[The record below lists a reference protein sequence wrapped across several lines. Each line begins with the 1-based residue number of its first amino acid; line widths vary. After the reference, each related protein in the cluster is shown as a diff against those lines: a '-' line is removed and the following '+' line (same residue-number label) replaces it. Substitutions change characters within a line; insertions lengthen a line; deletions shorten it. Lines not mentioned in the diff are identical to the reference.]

1 LELDIHDVQ
10 FQLCEYDK
18 YCRAAGEGR
27 GHVPPYRPCA
37 ALFAGGAAPPGLE
50 LRPLSEEWH
59 ALRPAR
65 PASPTDEAATSRDGD
80 DDDDLVEGDGDVP
93 MEV

>member
-1 LELDIHDVQ
+1 
-10 FQLCEYDK
+10 
-18 YCRAAGEGR
+18 
-27 GHVPPYRPCA
+27 
-37 ALFAGGAAPPGLE
+37 
-50 LRPLSEEWH
+50 LSEEWH